1 MTVYE
6 DAHEGL
12 DHEVDDYEHVPDE
25 DYQELPW
32 AGQQV
37 AVPDHVNG
45 GQIRGKIIQAV
56 WIDGRL
62 TYVADMDD
70 GTEDLLDAEFMKDVV
85 IS

>member
-6 DAHEGL
+6 DAHEEL
-12 DHEVDDYEHVPDE
+12 DYEVDDYERVPDE

-45 GQIRGKIIQAV
+45 GHIRGKIIQAV

-70 GTEDLLDAEFMKDVV
+70 GTEDLLDAEFMEEVV